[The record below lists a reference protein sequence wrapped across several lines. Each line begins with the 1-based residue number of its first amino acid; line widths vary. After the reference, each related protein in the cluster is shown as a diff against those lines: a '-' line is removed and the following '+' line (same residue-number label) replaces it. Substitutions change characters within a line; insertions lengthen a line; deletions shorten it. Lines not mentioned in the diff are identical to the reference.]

1 MHNLHTEDNSCANRN
16 KNYKYVS
23 RHNPKETRFFS
34 SATQVK
40 PCQAGL
46 GTGWVTHC
54 EYRREF
60 PYFALSFL
68 LLLFCILCGVIF
80 KSVLKSIVSIISVAV
95 FIKNKQTNTEVPLG
109 SSRNGC
115 VTNQQKAAKET
126 CSREKYYK
134 LTSGRSTEL
143 KL

>member
-1 MHNLHTEDNSCANRN
+1 MYNI
-16 KNYKYVS
+16 NYKYVS

-46 GTGWVTHC
+46 GTGWVTPC

-60 PYFALSFL
+60 PCYALSFL

-80 KSVLKSIVSIISVAV
+80 KSILKSIVSIISAAV
-95 FIKNKQTNTEVPLG
+95 FIKKNKQTNTKVPLG

-115 VTNQQKAAKET
+115 VTNQQTAAKET